1 MVLRTARLPL
11 ALCIAAAS
19 SMAMAGDIKFNGFA
33 SVVSGI
39 DLSDDNALTAGGEA
53 YTNDTIDNLQ
63 ESRLG
68 LQVTAPLGDDIRFIG
83 QAIARGNAETGFVS
97 NYEWA
102 YFDYNVGDSGKFKAG
117 RMRIPFYKY
126 SDYLDVGYAY
136 HWITPPKSMYSLS
149 FSNVDGLGYSQ
160 NFVAG
165 GMDMSV
171 NTVFGR
177 YQGNLRLAGVDSP
190 GDLQNLGAINFTM
203 AMGNHEFYAAYAQ
216 ADVYIEAAAVPA
228 LITGVQTATGT
239 TIDST
244 KLLLDGDKGTFF
256 GIGYKG
262 SVGDIGLYAEASQVK
277 VADSALQDSS
287 GGYIGASYNMG
298 DYLVHLTYEMQKSE
312 GKTGDGLVTSGP
324 SAGAIAAA
332 ETALTNN
339 LRALGGR
346 SSEGDASTIT
356 VGLRKDLGTSNA
368 IKFEVSQY
376 DENRYQSS
384 TAADKS
390 KESATL
396 VKVAFEAIF

>member
-39 DLSDDNALTAGGEA
+39 DLSDDKALAAGDEA
-53 YTNDTIDNLQ
+53 YTNDTVDNLQ

-68 LQVTAPLGDDIRFIG
+68 LQVTAPLGDDVRFIG

-102 YFDYNVGDSGKFKAG
+102 YLDYNVGDSGKFKAG

-160 NFVAG
+160 NFSVGA
-165 GMDMSV
+165 MDMSV

-177 YQGNLRLAGVDSP
+177 YQGTLRIAGQDSP
-190 GDLQNLGAINFTM
+190 GDLQNLGAVNFTV

-216 ADVYIEAAAVPA
+216 ADVYIDATPLTDIVDNVENSGMAIDATEL
-228 LITGVQTATGT
+228 LI
-239 TIDST
+239 
-244 KLLLDGDKGTFF
+244 DGDYGSFY

-262 SVGDIGLYAEASQVK
+262 SVGDFSFFAEASQVQ
-277 VADSALQDSS
+277 VDNSALQDSQ
-287 GGYIGASYNMG
+287 GGYVGTAYNMG
-298 DYLVHLTYEMQKSE
+298 DYLVHLTYEAQTSKA
-312 GKTGDGLVTSGP
+312 KNADGLVTGP
-324 SAGAIAAA
+324 NAPT
-332 ETALTNN
+332 ETAVETDINEG

-346 SSEGDASTIT
+346 GSEGDASTIT
-356 VGLRKDLGTSNA
+356 LGLRKDLGKSNA

-376 DENRYQSS
+376 DENRYQS
-384 TAADKS
+384 AAATDKS

-396 VKVAFEAIF
+396 VKVAFEAMF

>member
-53 YTNDTIDNLQ
+53 YTNDTVDNLQ

-68 LQVTAPLGDDIRFIG
+68 LQVTAPLGDDVRFIG

-102 YFDYNVGDSGKFKAG
+102 YLDYNVGDSGKFKAG

-136 HWITPPKSMYSLS
+136 HWITPPKSMYSLA

-160 NFVAG
+160 NFAVG

-177 YQGNLRLAGVDSP
+177 YQGNLRIAGQDAP

-216 ADVYIEAAAVPA
+216 ADVYIDSA
-228 LITGVQTATGT
+228 LVTGMITQIQTLTVSD
-239 TIDST
+239 IDDT
-244 KLLLDGDKGTFF
+244 QLLVDGDNGTFF
-256 GIGYKG
+256 GLGYKG
-262 SVGDIGLYAEASQVK
+262 AIGDIGLYAEASQVK
-277 VADSALQDSS
+277 VQDSLIQDS
-287 GGYIGASYNMG
+287 TGGYLGASYNMG
-298 DYLVHLTYEMQKSE
+298 SYLVHLTYEMQISDTK
-312 GKTGDGLVTSGP
+312 KGDGMATG
-324 SAGAIAAA
+324 GAAA
-332 ETALTNN
+332 AADTAITNT
-339 LRALGGR
+339 LRGLNGR
-346 SSEGDASTIT
+346 AGEGDASTMT
-356 VGLRKDLGTSNA
+356 LGLRKDLGTSNA

-376 DENRYQSS
+376 DENRYQDKDA
-384 TAADKS
+384 TDKS

-396 VKVAFEAIF
+396 VKVAFEAMF

>member
-33 SVVSGI
+33 SIVTGI

-68 LQVTAPLGDDIRFIG
+68 LQLTAPLGDNIRFIG

-102 YFDYNVGDSGKFKAG
+102 YFDYNVGDSGKLKAG

-160 NFVAG
+160 NFTAG

-177 YQGNLRLAGVDSP
+177 YQGNLRIAGQDAP
-190 GDLQNLGAINFTM
+190 GDLQNLGAVNFTL
-203 AMGNHEFYAAYAQ
+203 ALGNHEFYTAYAQ
-216 ADVYIEAAAVPA
+216 ADVYINSAVVTG
-228 LITGVQTATGT
+228 LITQIETGFGT
-239 TIDST
+239 DLDDT
-244 KLLLDGDKGTFF
+244 KLLVDGDKGSFI
-256 GIGYKG
+256 GVGYKG
-262 SVGDIGLYAEASQVK
+262 SIGDIGLYAEASQVI
-277 VADSALQDSS
+277 VEDSLIQDSR
-287 GGYIGASYNMG
+287 GGYVGASYNLG
-298 DYLVHLTYEMQKSE
+298 EYLVHATYEMQTSDAK
-312 GKTGDGLVTSGP
+312 KGDGLATG
-324 SAGAIAAA
+324 GAATAA
-332 ETALTNN
+332 ETAITNA
-339 LRALGGR
+339 LRGLGGR
-346 SSEGDASTIT
+346 AGEGNSSTIT

-384 TAADKS
+384 TATDKS

-396 VKVAFEAIF
+396 VKVAFEAMF